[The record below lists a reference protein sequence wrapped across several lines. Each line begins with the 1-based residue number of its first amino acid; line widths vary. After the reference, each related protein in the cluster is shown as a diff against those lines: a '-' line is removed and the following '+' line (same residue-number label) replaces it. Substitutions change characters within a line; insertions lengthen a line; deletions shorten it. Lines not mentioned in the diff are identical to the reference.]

1 MEVLVWSGA
10 ALAVIGMAGVLY
22 SMVAVARA
30 KRQNL
35 TDEEMRDRIR
45 KMIPINLGTLF
56 IAMIGLMMVV
66 VGVMLS

>member
-45 KMIPINLGTLF
+45 KMVPINLGSLF

>member
-1 MEVLVWSGA
+1 MDILVWIGA
-10 ALAVIGMAGVLY
+10 ALAVFGMAGVLF
-22 SMVAVARA
+22 SMFAVARA

-35 TDEEMRDRIR
+35 SDEAMRDHIR

-66 VGVMLS
+66 IGVMFG